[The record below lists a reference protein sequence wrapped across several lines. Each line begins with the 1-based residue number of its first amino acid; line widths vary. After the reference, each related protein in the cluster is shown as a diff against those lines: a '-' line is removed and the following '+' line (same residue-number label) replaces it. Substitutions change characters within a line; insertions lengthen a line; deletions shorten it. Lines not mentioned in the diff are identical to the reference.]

1 MKASVCIVFAVV
13 CWIAAQAEESP
24 MILTLS
30 KVMNELNRINKDMV
44 KDKSTSLNSPTIYDL
59 KDCCV
64 APALEC
70 FRSQVLNLKV
80 EGKLKRSQKII
91 FNELRKSFMVK
102 GVSSCKPEEIQ
113 TSQCKSCDSYNKVDS
128 QMFVQSFQTLLQ
140 KIYATQA

>member
-1 MKASVCIVFAVV
+1 
-13 CWIAAQAEESP
+13 

-30 KVMNELNRINKDMV
+30 KVMNELNRINHGMV

-80 EGKLKRSQKII
+80 DEGKLNQRLKLSQKII
-91 FNELRKSFMVK
+91 FNELRKSFIVK

-128 QMFVQSFQTLLQ
+128 QTFMQSFQTLLQ
-140 KIYATQA
+140 KIYTSQV